1 MGKIVRQL
9 GIKPQLLPGDGV
21 DKAQRFGVQTL
32 AVQAGDAVVGAVHRV
47 PCHRVV
53 SRLGGLSNA
62 FAPFG
67 RESHRLLLELEAVP
81 FTPEGYVDLS
91 RCLWPGPA

>member
-53 SRLGGLSNA
+53 GAGGSLTGYAGGVQKKLWLLKHEGAPVERLPLPPRGTAL
-62 FAPFG
+62 
-67 RESHRLLLELEAVP
+67 
-81 FTPEGYVDLS
+81 
-91 RCLWPGPA
+91 

>member
-32 AVQAGDAVVGAVHRV
+32 PVQAGDAVVGAVHRV

-53 SRLGGLSNA
+53 DRGHVHADLMGAAGL
-62 FAPFG
+62 
-67 RESHRLLLELEAVP
+67 
-81 FTPEGYVDLS
+81 
-91 RCLWPGPA
+91 